1 MSGCF
6 SHRIYKAEIKC
17 VWIGAFYK
25 RGVVTPV
32 AKAPL
37 IGKEQIM
44 GIDIHKVT
52 ERQIMA
58 IEVGLL
64 QYKYIQ
70 DHYHD
75 DDEDFR
81 DVFYDFY
88 LRSQSRLNQAPYQN
102 DFFDLLKNSSPNAC
116 IEDIIEKLRESLKIY
131 EFSFASKILHTINT
145 KSPIYDSKIY
155 KYLKSE
161 GVDMWDIQ
169 QVRKNE
175 TKMERILHNWEV
187 LNKWY
192 EEFFKTNTFKDWIEW
207 FDKIFPAY
215 ANISDVK
222 KVDSIIFACGG
233 F

>member
-1 MSGCF
+1 
-6 SHRIYKAEIKC
+6 
-17 VWIGAFYK
+17 
-25 RGVVTPV
+25 
-32 AKAPL
+32 
-37 IGKEQIM
+37 M

-169 QVRKNE
+169 QVG
-175 TKMERILHNWEV
+175 KMKL
-187 LNKWY
+187 KW
-192 EEFFKTNTFKDWIEW
+192 N
-207 FDKIFPAY
+207 
-215 ANISDVK
+215 
-222 KVDSIIFACGG
+222 G
-233 F
+233 FCTIGKC